1 MPPTRKV
8 VNEMKA
14 AFASIMGAALISAS
28 AESDGVDVG
37 EFDGW
42 GRIIIDASA
51 NGTVDFEIEHS
62 DDDVTYEAFDKVSF
76 DQVSNAAASYQV
88 KAVDMSGMKK
98 FARVKTTLGTATAV
112 YAAVTVCGP
121 QQYLG

>member
-1 MPPTRKV
+1 
-8 VNEMKA
+8 MKA
-14 AFASIMGAALISAS
+14 AFASLMGAALIEAS
-28 AESDGVDVG
+28 GASDGVDVS

-42 GRIIIDASA
+42 GRLVLDASA
-51 NGTVDFEIEHS
+51 DGTVDFEIEHS
-62 DDDVTYEAFDKVSF
+62 DDNSTFEAFEKVEF
-76 DQVSNAAASYQV
+76 DQVSDAAASYQV

-121 QQYLG
+121 TQYLG